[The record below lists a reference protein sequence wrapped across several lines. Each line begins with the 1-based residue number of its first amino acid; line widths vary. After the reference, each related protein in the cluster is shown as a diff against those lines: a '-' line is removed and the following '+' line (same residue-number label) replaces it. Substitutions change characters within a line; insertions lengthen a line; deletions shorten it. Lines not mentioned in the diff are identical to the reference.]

1 MTAVPNFSRLLTLGD
16 IKPPP
21 PPPTLDYP
29 GVITKFEKGASKG
42 KSTPYVRFFANI
54 TGWPESFD
62 DQDTMAR
69 INIVGRSLDVDMW
82 DTDNARWRIVKF
94 LTECGVPSDTPYGDE
109 AFSLAVGAPVLI
121 LTGYRMSRPRHV
133 SQEPEQILQGVG
145 LIGLA
150 QTGA

>member
-29 GVITKFEKGASKG
+29 GVITKFEKGANKN
-42 KSTPYVRFFANI
+42 STPYIRFWANI
-54 TGWPESFD
+54 TGWPENYD
-62 DQDTMAR
+62 DEEVMSR
-69 INIVGRSLDVDMW
+69 VNIAGRSLRYDFW
-82 DTDNARWRIVKF
+82 DTDSARHHVVKF
-94 LTECGVPSDTPYGDE
+94 LGECGVPASTPYGDE
-109 AFSLAVGAPVLI
+109 AFALAVGAPVLI
-121 LTGYRMSRPRHV
+121 LTSHYMKKPRHV
-133 SQEPEQILQGVG
+133 SQEPETLLQASG